1 MTREMNALSLVFFI
15 VSRRR
20 ASLNTVLPSNS
31 MSEMRTRSPSST
43 VNTTFF
49 SLGATSVTAY
59 CAVAKRYPFSPY
71 ISSIS
76 ALTRCSSPS
85 DSGSPSWTRMR
96 WVVSLSW
103 RSVFEIRFSP

>member
-1 MTREMNALSLVFFI
+1 MRETNALSLVFFI
-15 VSRRR
+15 DRRSR

-43 VNTTFF
+43 ENTTFF
-49 SLGATSVTAY
+49 SFGPTSSTVY
-59 CAVAKRYPFSPY
+59 WAVAKRYPFSPY

-76 ALTRCSSPS
+76 ALTRWSSPS
-85 DSGSPSWTRMR
+85 DSGSASCTRMR

-103 RSVFEIRFSP
+103 RSVFEMRFSPW